1 MAAQAGGGDC
11 VCIGIRISVIVAVA
25 VGVVH
30 CAVGILKFELFCLFF
45 QVGRQFSQYLGFG
58 IRVFRML
65 FKGEDIF
72 TVFFGLVYL
81 AFQDVVEV
89 GKKSGIY
96 FAVRGGYLYI
106 ISFYLVQLVV
116 VIEEPEYILPYGVA
130 EQDFVIFLRS
140 VGVDD
145 EQDIEFVFADEE
157 CVMVEETVF
166 ELLIHRVAPTGGRES
181 GDIVLKIVSPDIGAD
196 EKIWSD
202 IVAFS
207 LRVAIAG
214 EGPGAF
220 FVAGEFA
227 DEVRVFYL
235 LIQVADKGAS
245 GHVAACYVG
254 YALVFGLSGPLD

>member
-157 CVMVEETVF
+157 CVTVGERENKRILLSARKLHETL
-166 ELLIHRVAPTGGRES
+166 EKSRLN
-181 GDIVLKIVSPDIGAD
+181 VLP
-196 EKIWSD
+196 
-202 IVAFS
+202 S
-207 LRVAIAG
+207 LYH
-214 EGPGAF
+214 
-220 FVAGEFA
+220 GEFSINHA
-227 DEVRVFYL
+227 DL
-235 LIQVADKGAS
+235 
-245 GHVAACYVG
+245 YVKELC
-254 YALVFGLSGPLD
+254 AIVKQH